1 MGLRKAQW
9 FKIALLTTIIF
20 SGTLFAGV
28 TGKISGKI
36 VDKNDE
42 SPLVGAS
49 VIIEGSNLGAATDIN
64 GEYFIINIP
73 PGNYTV
79 RADYIGYR
87 EEQKTDVLVLIDKT
101 IFINYELE
109 AQTIQ
114 GEEILVSA
122 YRPDVADPDLTAT
135 KQTYD
140 IETIESLPGISDVG
154 GIVNLQADVDGGHF
168 RGGRAGEAAYLIAG
182 VNIMN
187 PLTGG
192 KTFSPIT
199 IGLEQVEVYTSGF
212 SAEYG
217 NVQSGVVNMV
227 PKEGWGQEWETRI
240 EVSQTNDRYDHW
252 GGSIYSR
259 EVNPYMDTLMNIDE
273 WVDGIDPLTGG
284 YLLDFSAI
292 SFEDK
297 YVPQQKIGFP
307 IPPPPTRE
315 DSLHT
320 AMMMRALWLQLVRQ
334 MDLEYAAPDY
344 RAEFSTGGKLSENS
358 ALFIAAQVNTNQ
370 TFIPTPSPDMD
381 FQILGNLSHR
391 INQGDK
397 LSLMYN
403 FNRDFEND
411 ITSNFARWFESAL
424 TVPKV
429 IQKTQQFGVNWN
441 HTSSKSTFMEMKLS
455 HIATSQDQFN
465 EVLQEDEFSQTYN
478 NNSNWRFS
486 KSPSGHTGGNLV
498 TTRGNYHTST
508 TDFSWNISSQVNQR
522 NLLKSGVGLKYYD
535 IDVNQQSSL
544 TNETSARWDDYQAYP
559 FEGAIYL
566 QDKMEYEGFIA
577 NLGLRYDFYNFN
589 TEYFTNR
596 YSPYRNPGFE
606 NGNPDAGSFYDE
618 DRAAKST
625 TDFTNII
632 QPRIGFSFPISEK
645 TVLHL
650 NYGVFTQRPAFE
662 YIFQS
667 RFQMNTYPNFDRMGN
682 AELEPEK
689 TISYDMGIV
698 RMLPFGLSLDLSA
711 YNKNVSNLVQGAQ
724 YEDLDGNVYNS
735 FDNRE
740 YADIHGIQIALDKKR
755 GFIQANLRYN
765 WESATGQASSPLG
778 ASDLVV
784 HYENPNKVDK
794 LRNPKDIFLDFNRL
808 HKVVATLGFHTGKNA
823 GIGFMGMHPLG
834 GITFR
839 ATYKYMSGRPFTWDA
854 SGQGLRFNLRTPEE
868 QNLTAR
874 FEKVLSVSANRIT
887 AFFEGYNLLNDKVWH
902 YSRTFSDSPD
912 NVYRERYVDETTDVL
927 TETEFSPYLTNL
939 TPYLYSNSPRSFR
952 FGLKLDF

>member
-1 MGLRKAQW
+1 MSFRKVQCY
-9 FKIALLTTIIF
+9 KIVLLIAIVF
-20 SGTLFAGV
+20 SSNLFAGE

-36 VDKNDE
+36 IDKNDG

-49 VIIEGSNLGAATDIN
+49 VIIEDMNLGAATDAN

-73 PGNYTV
+73 PGNYTI
-79 RADYIGYR
+79 RAEYIGYR
-87 EEQKTDVLVLIDKT
+87 EEQKTEVLVLIDKT
-101 IFINYELE
+101 IYINYELE
-109 AQTIQ
+109 TQAVQ
-114 GEEILVSA
+114 GTEVLVSA
-122 YRPDVADPDLTAT
+122 FRPDIADPDLTAT

-140 IETIESLPGISDVG
+140 VETLESLPGISDVG

-168 RGGRAGEAAYLIAG
+168 RGGRDGEAAYLISG

-199 IGLEQVEVYTSGF
+199 IGLEQVEIYTSGF

-227 PKEGWGQEWETRI
+227 PKEGWGRDWKTRI

-252 GGSIYSR
+252 GGSVYSS

-284 YLLDFSAI
+284 LLIDFSAI
-292 SFEDK
+292 DFDE
-297 YVPQQKIGFP
+297 YVPQQLVGFP
-307 IPPPPTRE
+307 VPPPPTRE

-334 MDLEYAAPDY
+334 TDMEYAAPDY
-344 RAEFSTGGKLSENS
+344 RAEFSTGGNLSDNM
-358 ALFIAAQVNTNQ
+358 ALFVAAQVNSNQ
-370 TFIPTPSPDMD
+370 TFIPTPTPDMD
-381 FQILGNLSHR
+381 FQVLGNLSYR
-391 INQGDK
+391 INQSDK

-411 ITSNFARWFESAL
+411 ITSNFGRWFETAL

-429 IQKTQQFGVNWN
+429 IQKTQQYGVNWN
-441 HTSSKSTFMEMKLS
+441 RTVSASTFMEMKLS
-455 HIATSQDQFN
+455 HITTRQDQFN
-465 EVLQEDEFSQTYN
+465 EVLQEDEFSQIYN
-478 NNSNWRFS
+478 TNSNWRFS

-498 TTRGNYHTST
+498 TTRGDYQTAT
-508 TDFSWNISSQVNQR
+508 TDFSWNISSQINQR
-522 NLLKSGVGLKYYD
+522 NLLKSGIGLKYYD

-559 FEGAIYL
+559 FEGALYL

-577 NLGLRYDFYNFN
+577 NLGMRYDFYNFN

-606 NGNPDAGSFYDE
+606 NGNPDAGGFYDE

-625 TDFTNII
+625 TKLTSIL

-667 RFQMNTYPNFDRMGN
+667 RFQRNTYPNFDRMGN

-698 RMLPFGLSLDLSA
+698 RMLPLGLSLDLSA

-724 YEDLDGNVYNS
+724 YEDLDGNVYNT

-740 YADIHGIQIALDKKR
+740 YADIHGFQIALDKKR

-778 ASDLVV
+778 AADLVV
-784 HYENPNKVDK
+784 HYENPDKVDQ

-808 HKVVATLGFHTGKNA
+808 HKLVATLGFHTESKA
-823 GIGFMGMHPLG
+823 GFRFMGMHPLG
-834 GITFR
+834 GISFR

-854 SGQGLRFNLRTPEE
+854 SGQGLRYNLRTPEE

-874 FEKVLSVSANRIT
+874 FEKVININSNEIT
-887 AFFEGYNLLNDKVWH
+887 VFVEGYNLLNEKVWH

-912 NVYRERYVDETTDVL
+912 NVYRERYVDESTDVL
-927 TETEFSPYLTNL
+927 IETEFSPYLTNL